1 MYILFGKKLINALK
15 VLSLRY
21 IFRNFL
27 CKKKLFLFLQ
37 FFYILH
43 KNNVKTFFKIIY

>member
-43 KNNVKTFFKIIY
+43 KK